1 MSPGGKTRVETRIT
15 RRFAALKEEGR
26 SGFVTFLTAGD
37 PDPDT
42 ALDILLGLPEAGADL
57 IEIGVPF
64 SDPMADGPSIQLA
77 GQRAL
82 KNGQNLKKTLA
93 MVAEFRAG
101 DDETPI
107 VLMGYFN
114 PIYRYGVAA
123 FVAEAHR
130 VGVDGLIVVD
140 TPLEEDEE
148 LRVPSETAGIDFI
161 RLVTPATGDDRI
173 TDLVSGA
180 RGFIYYVSVTGITG
194 AGSALIDDIASGVGR
209 VRQTTELPVA
219 VGFGVR
225 TPDQAADIARVADGV
240 VIGSAIVNIVANGV
254 DEDGSPK
261 AGLADEVLGFVKE
274 LSVGV
279 RAARN

>member
-1 MSPGGKTRVETRIT
+1 MTTRIAPRIA
-15 RRFAALKEEGR
+15 RRFDALKADNRAGL
-26 SGFVTFLTAGD
+26 VTFVTAGD
-37 PDPDT
+37 PN
-42 ALDILLGLPEAGADL
+42 LEISSEILAGLPEAGADI
-57 IEIGVPF
+57 IELGMPF

>member
-1 MSPGGKTRVETRIT
+1 MGMTTRIG
-15 RRFAALKEEGR
+15 RRFEALKADNRAGL
-26 SGFVTFLTAGD
+26 VTFATAGD
-37 PDPDT
+37 PN
-42 ALDILLGLPEAGADL
+42 LDVSRAILAGLPKAGADI
-57 IEIGVPF
+57 IELGMPF

-82 KNGQNLKKTLA
+82 KNGQDLKKTLA
-93 MVAEFRAG
+93 MVAEFRAV
-101 DDETPI
+101 DDDTPI

-123 FVAEAHR
+123 FVTEAHR

-140 TPLEEDEE
+140 TPLEEDDE
-148 LRVPSETAGIDFI
+148 LRLPSEAVGIDFI
-161 RLVTPATGDDRI
+161 RLVTPATGDARI

-209 VRQTTELPVA
+209 VRVATDLPVA

-225 TPDQAADIARVADGV
+225 TPGQAADIARVADGV
-240 VIGSAIVNIVANGV
+240 VIGSAIVNIVAQGV
-254 DEDGSPK
+254 DDDGIPK
-261 AGLADEVLGFVKE
+261 AGLSDDVLRFVKE
-274 LSVGV
+274 LSDGV
-279 RAARN
+279 KAARNYECSIR